1 MKFNTP
7 FRSANI
13 LLPKNADMTKWS
25 TVACD
30 QYTGEPAYWERVE
43 KAVGDSPSTLR
54 LTLPEIY
61 LEQEGVDGRI
71 ADINSN
77 IKQYLAS
84 DVFTEYKDAMILLE
98 RTQADGKVRLGLV
111 GAIDL
116 EAYDY
121 RPGSK
126 SLVRATEATVASR
139 IPPRLKIRE
148 NADIELPHIMI
159 LIDDPEMSVIEPLV
173 GACSKAIYDFELMEN
188 GGHAKGYL
196 VSEELQAQVDASLTK
211 LKEKREMLF
220 AMGDGNHSLATAKE
234 HYERM
239 KRANPEADYSDH
251 PARYALCEIVNL
263 HSPALEFEA
272 IHRIVTGID
281 RSELIADMFK
291 ALKISEESERQGFRV
306 HFGDNDPI
314 RLFIKNPK
322 AKLTVGS
329 VQQYL
334 DEYIFLHGGKI
345 DYIHG
350 KDVLHDLAKAD
361 GAIGFEFEPMEKSQL
376 FDAVMADGT
385 LPRKTFSMGNA
396 HDKRFYLEAK
406 KIK

>member
-1 MKFNTP
+1 MKFSTP
-7 FRSANI
+7 FKSADI
-13 LLPKNADMTKWS
+13 LLPKSADMSKWS

-30 QYTGEPAYWERVE
+30 QYTSEPDYWQRVE
-43 KAVGDSPSTLR
+43 EYVGDAPSTLR

-61 LEQEGVDGRI
+61 LEQEGVESRI
-71 ADINSN
+71 ADINKN
-77 IKQYLAS
+77 IDSYLAYGI
-84 DVFTEYKDAMILLE
+84 FEEYKDSMILLE
-98 RTQADGKVRLGLV
+98 RTQNDGKVRLGLV

-121 RPGSK
+121 KQGSK

-148 NADIELPHIMI
+148 NAAVEFPHIMI
-159 LIDDPEMSVIEPLV
+159 LIDDPDNSVIEPLAGNCGRAV
-173 GACSKAIYDFELMEN
+173 YDFDMMEK

-196 VSEELQAQVDASLTK
+196 VSEEQQAQVDSALAS
-211 LKEKREMLF
+211 LKEKCEMLF

-234 HYERM
+234 HYEKL
-239 KRANPEADYSDH
+239 KRENPDKDFSNH

-272 IHRIVTGID
+272 IHRIVTGIN
-281 RSELIADMFK
+281 RSDIIADMF
-291 ALKISEESERQGFRV
+291 ATLKISEELDRQGFWL
-306 HFGDNDPI
+306 HFGGQRI
-314 RLFIKNPK
+314 RVFIREPK

-329 VQQYL
+329 LQQYL
-334 DEYIFLHGGKI
+334 DEYIFLRGGKI

-350 KDVLHDLAKAD
+350 EDVLKELANAPD
-361 GAIGFEFEPMEKSQL
+361 AIGFELEPMKKSEL
-376 FDAVMADGT
+376 FEAVVADGA
-385 LPRKTFSMGNA
+385 LPRKTFSMGHA
-396 HDKRFYLEAK
+396 WDKRYYLEGK